1 MSLFKRTKMTEEQKS
16 ALKLMRTSYNKGIE
30 EKELGSFHER
40 FNQFS
45 EAKEHYRLA
54 YNYFSAAE
62 EMAELSGDD
71 RTLDKIVAYKG
82 ITSAKSSEMDS
93 YINSGFHNRT
103 R

>member
-54 YNYFSAAE
+54 
-62 EMAELSGDD
+62 
-71 RTLDKIVAYKG
+71 
-82 ITSAKSSEMDS
+82 
-93 YINSGFHNRT
+93 
-103 R
+103 